1 MGRPARAR
9 ASVKARGGSAQ
20 PRLSA
25 NVGPATCTDTGDPV
39 PAGVTGGGH
48 QPGKDKEVDRDPNV
62 YQKKNCFSAVEAL
75 YAQGLLAAAM
85 ADTRLSMSEMEDR
98 AEQISVLHLSDKSLS
113 LSLSRSCIWMYEAS
127 SPCHSTSNNTAI

>member
-9 ASVKARGGSAQ
+9 ASFKARGGSAQ

-48 QPGKDKEVDRDPNV
+48 QPGKDKEVDRDPT
-62 YQKKNCFSAVEAL
+62 YIEKKKF
-75 YAQGLLAAAM
+75 G
-85 ADTRLSMSEMEDR
+85 R
-98 AEQISVLHLSDKSLS
+98 
-113 LSLSRSCIWMYEAS
+113 
-127 SPCHSTSNNTAI
+127 

>member
-48 QPGKDKEVDRDPNV
+48 QPGKDKEVVRDPKRIS
-62 YQKKNCFSAVEAL
+62 KKKIARFFSAVEAL
-75 YAQGLLAAAM
+75 RSRLTRRSHGGHAAVDVRDGGSCG
-85 ADTRLSMSEMEDR
+85 ADIGAAFIR
-98 AEQISVLHLSDKSLS
+98 
-113 LSLSRSCIWMYEAS
+113 
-127 SPCHSTSNNTAI
+127 